1 MGVILLQEIMEKR
14 FHEIREN
21 FKRAS
26 AKNDMVFSDDV
37 FIDTYITCCEHLKN
51 NNMNESQIIQYF
63 WVSFTNNIKKSYRKS
78 INNVNKVDI
87 EEAYDVIDET
97 YDDRRVKAYD
107 IIIEHVKSQFSKE
120 EYEVWHHHFING
132 KSYEELINMGYCKVN
147 FHNIFRNINHYI
159 KTKLPKENKEFA
171 IIIKEI
177 FRKK

>member
-63 WVSFTNNIKKSYRKS
+63 WVSFTNNIKLSSAILPLLIRS
-78 INNVNKVDI
+78 ASTSLRAA
-87 EEAYDVIDET
+87 EA
-97 YDDRRVKAYD
+97 
-107 IIIEHVKSQFSKE
+107 
-120 EYEVWHHHFING
+120 
-132 KSYEELINMGYCKVN
+132 
-147 FHNIFRNINHYI
+147 IF
-159 KTKLPKENKEFA
+159 KTSSSL
-171 IIIKEI
+171 
-177 FRKK
+177 